1 MNKHERVAAALAG
14 EAVDRLPVS
23 AWRHFVDREQNADD
37 LTTATLE
44 FQRTFDW
51 DWVKVNPRATY
62 FAEAWGNTY
71 DFSQYVSVVPRTTRV
86 TLESVCDLATIGPVD
101 PAAGAFGEQLDA
113 LDRIRR
119 GLDGDAPV
127 IQTVFSP

>member
-1 MNKHERVAAALAG
+1 MSMNKHERVAAALAG
-14 EAVDRLPVS
+14 EAVDRRPVS

-37 LTTATLE
+37 LSAAMLE

-71 DFSQYVSVVPRTTRV
+71 DFK
-86 TLESVCDLATIGPVD
+86 IKK
-101 PAAGAFGEQLDA
+101 
-113 LDRIRR
+113 IKKM
-119 GLDGDAPV
+119 
-127 IQTVFSP
+127 